1 MHGSSGFAIAR
12 SALIIDA
19 LSTISSSSDEDVML
33 SRLAAALRWLV
44 GFTRLDLVRVT
55 DDGQRC
61 RLRTLFEAE
70 AGLFQPREE
79 AIPVTSGPA
88 GALLATRRS
97 WLVSHDAQHVPPRST
112 LAVSIEANENVYGAL
127 VFETY
132 EPAGF
137 SAEEIDAARIVGQ
150 HLGFALTR
158 SAMTLRLH
166 AEAERRTALE
176 ADLRRAA
183 ASAEEANRAKDA
195 FLAMVSHELR
205 SPLNTIAGWVAV
217 LRSGRTPAD
226 QMTRVLESLDRNV
239 QLETRLVDDLIDTS
253 RIVTGKLNLIS
264 TEFDLRSAVSDAV
277 EAYRSI
283 AEARGVILTMEIPE
297 SDVRYFGDTQRLQQ
311 AFGNLLSNA
320 IKFTTK
326 AGQRVE
332 VRLER
337 METLARISVRD
348 DGPGIEPEFLPYMF
362 EAFRQADTTTT
373 RTHGGLGLGL
383 TIARSVVELHNGN
396 LRAESPGAGFGAVL
410 IVELPL
416 PAVRDTAEPGDA

>member
-1 MHGSSGFAIAR
+1 
-12 SALIIDA
+12 L
-19 LSTISSSSDEDVML
+19 
-33 SRLAAALRWLV
+33 
-44 GFTRLDLVRVT
+44 
-55 DDGQRC
+55 
-61 RLRTLFEAE
+61 
-70 AGLFQPREE
+70 
-79 AIPVTSGPA
+79 
-88 GALLATRRS
+88 
-97 WLVSHDAQHVPPRST
+97 T
-112 LAVSIEANENVYGAL
+112 LAVSIEVNENVPGAL
-127 VFETY
+127 VFETF
-132 EPAGF
+132 EPTGF
-137 SAEEIDAARIVGQ
+137 SPEEIDAARIVGR

-158 SAMTLRLH
+158 SAMTLQLH

-176 ADLRRAA
+176 ADLRGAA

-253 RIVTGKLNLIS
+253 RMVTGKLNLIS
-264 TEFDLRSAVSDAV
+264 AEFDLRSAVS
-277 EAYRSI
+277 EAEASAI
-283 AEARGVILTMEIPE
+283 TAEARGVILTMEIPE
-297 SDVRYFGDTQRLQQ
+297 RDVRYVGDTQRLQQ

-326 AGQRVE
+326 AGQRVD

-337 METLARISVRD
+337 METLARVSVRD

-362 EAFRQADTTTT
+362 EAFRQADSTTT

-396 LRAESPGAGFGAVL
+396 LRAESRGAGFGAVL

-416 PAVRDTAEPGDA
+416 PAVRDTAEPGGA